1 MQGVSPKGG
10 TPFSALK
17 NTFGG
22 NPMKKF
28 LTMLL
33 CFVMALS
40 CVFGVAACAPADD
53 KGNTGAVTPGGDQP
67 GGTEQPGGDQP
78 GGSEQPGGDEQDP
91 SGEETPEPALPASE
105 GLEFELNSDKTS
117 YAVVGISCCTDTNV
131 IIPSQYNSLP
141 VTRISYQAFNY
152 CNSLTSIVIP
162 DSVTSIGD
170 WAFMDCSNLTTVYYT
185 GSEAEWE
192 QIDFGSWNDELL
204 NAEIV
209 FNYKGE

>member
-1 MQGVSPKGG
+1 
-10 TPFSALK
+10 
-17 NTFGG
+17 
-22 NPMKKF
+22 
-28 LTMLL
+28 MLL

-67 GGTEQPGGDQP
+67 GGTELPGGT
-78 GGSEQPGGDEQDP
+78 EQPGGDEQDP
-91 SGEETPEPALPASE
+91 GGEETPEPALPASE

-162 DSVTSIGD
+162 DSVTSIGYL
-170 WAFMDCSNLTTVYYT
+170 AFSGCSNLTSIVIPDSVTAIDDVAFQYCDNLTTVYYT
-185 GSEAEWE
+185 GSQAEWK
-192 QIDFGSWNDELL
+192 QIEIGSRNDELL
-204 NAEIV
+204 NAKIV

>member
-1 MQGVSPKGG
+1 
-10 TPFSALK
+10 
-17 NTFGG
+17 
-22 NPMKKF
+22 
-28 LTMLL
+28 MLL

-67 GGTEQPGGDQP
+67 GGTEQPGGD
-78 GGSEQPGGDEQDP
+78 EQPGGTEQP
-91 SGEETPEPALPASE
+91 GGEETPEPALPASE

-162 DSVTSIGD
+162 DSVTAID
-170 WAFMDCSNLTTVYYT
+170 DYAFMACSSLTNVYYM

>member
-1 MQGVSPKGG
+1 
-10 TPFSALK
+10 
-17 NTFGG
+17 
-22 NPMKKF
+22 MKKF

-91 SGEETPEPALPASE
+91 GGEETPEPALPASE

-162 DSVTSIGD
+162 DSVTAID
-170 WAFMDCSNLTTVYYT
+170 DYAFMACSSLTNVYYM